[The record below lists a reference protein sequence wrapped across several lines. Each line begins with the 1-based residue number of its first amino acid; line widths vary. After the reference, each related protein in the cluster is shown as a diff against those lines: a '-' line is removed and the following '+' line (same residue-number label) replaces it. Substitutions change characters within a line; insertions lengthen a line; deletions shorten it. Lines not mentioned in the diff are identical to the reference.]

1 MYQAIQ
7 INRLITAVG
16 VLAVLIFIA
25 ILWYAGSDSALQSL
39 KQVTTAASITGVVI
53 LLIGNKWVFC
63 PLWRLDPIQSF
74 LFPYIAG
81 EWEGQ
86 VSSNWPV
93 VTAMSSAFIDG
104 SEAHPSGD
112 RDIEVLGTADKPIKV
127 TIEADLFHI
136 RMSLQ
141 TTDDYSTS
149 QTIFVTPRRS
159 LGVAELVYIYQN
171 DTPVPVNTDALNHLG
186 AAYLKIAFRDGERVM
201 EGTYWTARNWTK
213 GLNTAGR
220 IVLHRPR
227 AQAGMR
233 AKCPEN

>member
-25 ILWYAGSDSALQSL
+25 ILWYAGSDSPLQSL
-39 KQVTTAASITGVVI
+39 KQITTAASITGLVI

-63 PLWRLDPIQSF
+63 PLWRLKPIQSF

-86 VSSNWPV
+86 ISSNWPV
-93 VTAMSSAFIDG
+93 VKAMSSAFIDG
-104 SEAHPSGD
+104 SEAHPSGELD
-112 RDIEVLGTADKPIKV
+112 LAVLGTMNKPIKV
-127 TIEADLFHI
+127 TIEADLFRI
-136 RMSLQ
+136 RMRLQ

-159 LGVAELVYIYQN
+159 LGVAEVVYIYQN
-171 DTPVPVNTDALNHLG
+171 DTPVPVNSDALNHLG
-186 AAYLKIAFRDGERVM
+186 AAYLKISAKHGQQVM
-201 EGTYWTARNWTK
+201 EGTYWTARSWTK

-220 IVLHRPR
+220 IVLHRPKAR
-227 AQAGMR
+227 S
-233 AKCPEN
+233 